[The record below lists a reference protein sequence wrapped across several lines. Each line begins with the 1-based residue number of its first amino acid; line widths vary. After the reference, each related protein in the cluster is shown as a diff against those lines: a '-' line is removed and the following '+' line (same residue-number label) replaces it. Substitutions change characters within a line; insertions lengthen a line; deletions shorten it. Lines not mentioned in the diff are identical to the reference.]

1 MWYQGMV
8 IVGTKSLLSTVK
20 LTKMRVDVENK
31 DTVFLLGGG
40 FRVIFFFSFIFSLF
54 SIVTIYY
61 FYRKKLPHILYILKN
76 MASGA
81 KRQKIAN
88 ISLYSQQ

>member
-40 FRVIFFFSFIFSLF
+40 FRVIFSSLL
-54 SIVTIYY
+54 Y
-61 FYRKKLPHILYILKN
+61 FHYFL
-76 MASGA
+76 
-81 KRQKIAN
+81 
-88 ISLYSQQ
+88 